1 MSRAHTLPFLLSL
14 ALAPA
19 CSAGREVPTVI
30 GPEGVT
36 REPVWSAE
44 ELAKETAV
52 RLVRKTA
59 EESHHW
65 LRTTVS
71 EKPHTHEKSD
81 LTSVVL
87 GGSTRMHVGDQ
98 VYDLQVGDV
107 VHIPRGVPH
116 WLELLSSG
124 PARAYVIFAPAFDP
138 SDRRFIQ

>member
-1 MSRAHTLPFLLSL
+1 MSRPHTPLFLLTL
-14 ALAPA
+14 ALTSA
-19 CSAGREVPTVI
+19 CNTGRELPRVI
-30 GPEGVT
+30 GPEGVDA
-36 REPVWSAE
+36 EPVWSTE

-52 RLVRKTA
+52 RLARRSA

-71 EKPHTHEKSD
+71 EKPHTHDRSD

-87 GGSTRMHVGDQ
+87 GGNTRMHVGEQ

-107 VHIPRGVPH
+107 VHVPRGVPH
-116 WLELLSSG
+116 WLELVGSE

>member
-1 MSRAHTLPFLLSL
+1 MPLARLFLFLLIA
-14 ALAPA
+14 ALPA
-19 CSAGREVPTVI
+19 CNTGRDVPRVI
-30 GPEGVT
+30 GPEGVNA
-36 REPVWSAE
+36 EPAWSAE

-71 EKPHTHEKSD
+71 EKPHIHEKSD

-87 GGSTRMHVGDQ
+87 GGSTRMHVGEQ
-98 VYDLQVGDV
+98 VHELQVGDV
-107 VHIPRGVPH
+107 VHVPRGVPH
-116 WLELLSSG
+116 WLELVGSA

-138 SDRRFIQ
+138 SDRVFTQ